1 MKLLEAAAE
10 GCRWAKAA
18 AEAGRIAAAEAA
30 EAALALP
37 PSPVSE
43 EEEAEVAKCG
53 HLCIAR
59 YHSMAEGGEHQ
70 SISQPRWG
78 GCCDESLPL
87 IGDTNSSWII
97 FLEAPKSN

>member
-1 MKLLEAAAE
+1 MKLLEAEAE

-30 EAALALP
+30 EAAVALP

-59 YHSMAEGGEHQ
+59 YHSMAE
-70 SISQPRWG
+70 
-78 GCCDESLPL
+78 
-87 IGDTNSSWII
+87 
-97 FLEAPKSN
+97 

>member
-1 MKLLEAAAE
+1 MKLLEAE
-10 GCRWAKAA
+10 GWRWAKAA
-18 AEAGRIAAAEAA
+18 AEAGRIAAEATEAA
-30 EAALALP
+30 AVALP

-70 SISQPRWG
+70 SISQPR
-78 GCCDESLPL
+78 LL
-87 IGDTNSSWII
+87 
-97 FLEAPKSN
+97 

>member
-1 MKLLEAAAE
+1 MKLLEAE

-30 EAALALP
+30 EAAVALP

-70 SISQPRWG
+70 SISQPR
-78 GCCDESLPL
+78 LL
-87 IGDTNSSWII
+87 
-97 FLEAPKSN
+97 

>member
-1 MKLLEAAAE
+1 MKLLEAEAE

-18 AEAGRIAAAEAA
+18 AEAGRIATAEAA

-59 YHSMAEGGEHQ
+59 YHSMAE
-70 SISQPRWG
+70 
-78 GCCDESLPL
+78 
-87 IGDTNSSWII
+87 
-97 FLEAPKSN
+97 

>member
-18 AEAGRIAAAEAA
+18 AEAGRIAAEAA
-30 EAALALP
+30 VALP

-59 YHSMAEGGEHQ
+59 YHSMAE
-70 SISQPRWG
+70 
-78 GCCDESLPL
+78 
-87 IGDTNSSWII
+87 
-97 FLEAPKSN
+97 

>member
-1 MKLLEAAAE
+1 MKLLEAEAE

-18 AEAGRIAAAEAA
+18 AEAGRIAAV

-59 YHSMAEGGEHQ
+59 YHSMAE
-70 SISQPRWG
+70 
-78 GCCDESLPL
+78 
-87 IGDTNSSWII
+87 
-97 FLEAPKSN
+97 

>member
-30 EAALALP
+30 EAAEALP

-59 YHSMAEGGEHQ
+59 YHSMAEGRHRHQ
-70 SISQPRWG
+70 SRPRG
-78 GCCDESLPL
+78 
-87 IGDTNSSWII
+87 
-97 FLEAPKSN
+97 